1 MPAAHRQ
8 GDANDGGGTVESVAQ
23 GTVYINGQLA
33 SVDGSSVSGHGIGE
47 HSGPVT
53 ANGSAT
59 VFIGGIPVNRQGDA
73 DTCGDGRAAG
83 SPDVFVGP

>member
-1 MPAAHRQ
+1 MPAVHRQ
-8 GDANDGGGTVESVAQ
+8 GDTNSGGGVIDGVAQ

-33 SVDGSSVSGHGIGE
+33 SVDGSTVSDHGRGE
-47 HSGPVT
+47 HSAATT

-73 DTCGDGRAAG
+73 DTCGDARADG
-83 SPDVFVGP
+83 SPDVHVG

>member
-8 GDANDGGGTVESVAQ
+8 GDTNDGGGTVEGVAQ
-23 GTVYINGQLA
+23 GNVYINGKLA
-33 SVDGSSVSGHGIGE
+33 VIDGSSVSGHDL
-47 HSGPVT
+47 HLPTAT

-73 DTCGDGRAAG
+73 DECGHSRADG